1 MEENFIE
8 LKKPEE
14 KLKTKLLQLLLG
26 MFCHYLRD
34 EVGGLEMVGS
44 ADGAGD
50 STVGLEKSDD
60 VPKLGLCMEVFETE
74 FDLHNEENKQ
84 KRQDEECEENHHKE
98 QLEEFGGH
106 GHGGGHCCGH
116 CVVTVVVKY

>member
-1 MEENFIE
+1 
-8 LKKPEE
+8 
-14 KLKTKLLQLLLG
+14 
-26 MFCHYLRD
+26 
-34 EVGGLEMVGS
+34 MVGS

-84 KRQDEECEENHHKE
+84 KSQDEECEENHHKE
-98 QLEEFGGH
+98 QLEEFGGP
-106 GHGGGHCCGH
+106 GHSSGHCCGH